1 MGRQVKTYK
10 VSFIFFKLY
19 KSVEVTAI
27 NVNEAENIICD
38 KFLIPKKLK
47 KDYHFR
53 TTLVK

>member
-38 KFLIPKKLK
+38 RYLIPKKLK

>member
-19 KSVEVTAI
+19 KSIEVTAI
-27 NVNEAENIICD
+27 NVNEAEKIICD
-38 KFLIPKKLK
+38 RFLIPKKLK